1 MKLKGISPL
10 IAAVLLIAFTMA
22 IAGILAIWATTFSQT
37 RLQTAGECPGLT
49 VQDISFKAGSDG
61 ACTGGG
67 STCNAT
73 VTARLLN
80 QNRNTAQTGVK
91 LSVLYVDGTNAEA
104 RSTAEFAALEVRTVT
119 IKNLRADSNT
129 TVPTRVEIVTTNCPT
144 TPVTAIVP

>member
-49 VQDISFKAGSDG
+49 VQDISFTAGVNNASG
-61 ACTGGG
+61 NAGV
-67 STCNAT
+67 NAT

-104 RSTAEFAALEVRTVT
+104 RSTADFAALEVRTVT